1 MDSLQLKDFEF
12 RIRWG
17 SEDPFENE
25 KIFPK
30 GSRVFTITD
39 LSPDTE
45 YTISAAVFTKVA
57 GNSSMYS
64 REKFEKV
71 KTKPFNEKPAAPIN
85 VKVKTLSS
93 TSIKVTWSDQ
103 NEDDTGSASHMTHG
117 IPAGLHID
125 DARPL
130 LSLSGETLNDKPA
143 ENKIY
148 QIRMKNTVS
157 KKGEKKIDTRNVT
170 HDMTSFATDVKEYE
184 ATNLKP
190 FTSYAI
196 SVRQIQNGRSS
207 EWSMVANTRTHE
219 ARPSSPPEDFSV
231 AQYDGNNSD
240 GILGWQPPLE
250 SNGIITEYIIRYTT
264 DKNLPISKWKS
275 ETVFGDALTCPI
287 PDTEPETQYYFVICA
302 KNSKGKFQ
310 TFLPQKKVVI
320 DYQVLLTTLA
330 PSSH

>member
-103 NEDDTGSASHMTHG
+103 NEDDAGSASHMSHG

-130 LSLSGETLNDKPA
+130 LSLSGETLSDKPA

-170 HDMTSFATDVKEYE
+170 DMTSFGTDEKEYE
-184 ATNLKP
+184 ATDLKP

-264 DKNLPISKWKS
+264 DKSLPISKWNS

-310 TFLPQKKVVI
+310 TFFPRKSKNFDFLGISTFSGSKF
-320 DYQVLLTTLA
+320 
-330 PSSH
+330 